1 MREIKARKTKE
12 EQLPA
17 NLLFSSTP
25 PLEAMRLLCSLWAT
39 KRKSCHNQPLKLG
52 LWDISRAH
60 FYGTPKRK
68 IYIELPP
75 EDEASKDGQTCG
87 LLVKSMYGTQDA
99 PNIWQTHYTET
110 LQKAGFRRGLS
121 NASVFYQ
128 EAWDVRVMVHG
139 DDFLALGDAQ
149 HLEKL
154 SQVLKDAY
162 ELKCLGILGDEDGDR
177 TEAHFLNRLIRV
189 EKKNGK
195 GSIVIEADRRHVDLL
210 IQTFG
215 LEKANGVE
223 SPDVKKSADQQML
236 ESRSPLLDK
245 SEASKYRSATMRA
258 AYLSQDRLDIG
269 HAVKNLARGMVSPT
283 EAKLADLKRLIRYLK
298 KYPDVGQCFGS
309 QQIPSR
315 LRVQVDADHGGD
327 AVTRKSTTGMVAMY
341 GMHVL
346 KHSSNIQSTVA
357 LSTGESEYYALVKG
371 GSVGLGLQSLCADL
385 GLDLGVTTE
394 GDSNAAKGTVN
405 RVGLGKAR
413 HIQTRYLWLQ
423 ERVAEGHLKVH
434 HVPGLKNKADVLTK
448 SVPGV
453 QLRKTM
459 EDLQYAFLSKRS
471 KGQLDVLE

>member
-154 SQVLKDAY
+154 SQVLKDPY
-162 ELKCLGILGDEDGDR
+162 ELKCC
-177 TEAHFLNRLIRV
+177 
-189 EKKNGK
+189 
-195 GSIVIEADRRHVDLL
+195 LL
-210 IQTFG
+210 YT
-215 LEKANGVE
+215 
-223 SPDVKKSADQQML
+223 SP
-236 ESRSPLLDK
+236 SP
-245 SEASKYRSATMRA
+245 R
-258 AYLSQDRLDIG
+258 
-269 HAVKNLARGMVSPT
+269 
-283 EAKLADLKRLIRYLK
+283 
-298 KYPDVGQCFGS
+298 
-309 QQIPSR
+309 
-315 LRVQVDADHGGD
+315 DA
-327 AVTRKSTTGMVAMY
+327 
-341 GMHVL
+341 
-346 KHSSNIQSTVA
+346 
-357 LSTGESEYYALVKG
+357 
-371 GSVGLGLQSLCADL
+371 
-385 GLDLGVTTE
+385 
-394 GDSNAAKGTVN
+394 
-405 RVGLGKAR
+405 
-413 HIQTRYLWLQ
+413 
-423 ERVAEGHLKVH
+423 
-434 HVPGLKNKADVLTK
+434 
-448 SVPGV
+448 
-453 QLRKTM
+453 
-459 EDLQYAFLSKRS
+459 
-471 KGQLDVLE
+471 

>member
-99 PNIWQTHYTET
+99 PNIWQTPLH
-110 LQKAGFRRGLS
+110 RGLCRRP
-121 NASVFYQ
+121 ASAEGCQ
-128 EAWDVRVMVHG
+128 MRWDVRVMVHG
-139 DDFLALGDAQ
+139 GDFLALGDAQ

-162 ELKCLGILGDEDGDR
+162 ELKCLGIVGDEDGDR
-177 TEAHFLNRLIRV
+177 TEAYFLNRLIRV

-195 GSIVIEADRRHVDLL
+195 GSIMIEADRRHVDLL
-210 IQTFG
+210 IQAFG

-298 KYPDVGQCFGS
+298 K
-309 QQIPSR
+309 IPLMLSN
-315 LRVQVDADHGGD
+315 
-327 AVTRKSTTGMVAMY
+327 
-341 GMHVL
+341 VL
-346 KHSSNIQSTVA
+346 AH
-357 LSTGESEYYALVKG
+357 
-371 GSVGLGLQSLCADL
+371 
-385 GLDLGVTTE
+385 
-394 GDSNAAKGTVN
+394 N
-405 RVGLGKAR
+405 R
-413 HIQTRYLWLQ
+413 H
-423 ERVAEGHLKVH
+423 
-434 HVPGLKNKADVLTK
+434 P
-448 SVPGV
+448 
-453 QLRKTM
+453 
-459 EDLQYAFLSKRS
+459 RS
-471 KGQLDVLE
+471 

>member
-1 MREIKARKTKE
+1 M
-12 EQLPA
+12 
-17 NLLFSSTP
+17 
-25 PLEAMRLLCSLWAT
+25 
-39 KRKSCHNQPLKLG
+39 H
-52 LWDISRAH
+52 
-60 FYGTPKRK
+60 
-68 IYIELPP
+68 
-75 EDEASKDGQTCG
+75 
-87 LLVKSMYGTQDA
+87 GTQDA

-195 GSIVIEADRRHVDLL
+195 RSIVIEADRRHVDLL
-210 IQTFG
+210 IQAFG

-223 SPDVKKSADQQML
+223 SPDVKKSAEQQML

-245 SEASKYRSATMRA
+245 SEASKYGSATMRA

-298 KYPDVGQCFGS
+298 K
-309 QQIPSR
+309 
-315 LRVQVDADHGGD
+315 
-327 AVTRKSTTGMVAMY
+327 
-341 GMHVL
+341 
-346 KHSSNIQSTVA
+346 
-357 LSTGESEYYALVKG
+357 
-371 GSVGLGLQSLCADL
+371 
-385 GLDLGVTTE
+385 
-394 GDSNAAKGTVN
+394 
-405 RVGLGKAR
+405 
-413 HIQTRYLWLQ
+413 
-423 ERVAEGHLKVH
+423 
-434 HVPGLKNKADVLTK
+434 
-448 SVPGV
+448 
-453 QLRKTM
+453 
-459 EDLQYAFLSKRS
+459 
-471 KGQLDVLE
+471 